1 MEIIIFLI
9 ILNFRAFRTTINFPF
24 VELFKRRIV
33 IFGYCCCV
41 LGASHCN
48 FFSLG
53 YCFVIGASYCNFF
66 SFGDSFGAIPPS
78 KTASFIYSSAV
89 ILLKEIASF
98 VFKILLTKHLAFL
111 PEKNFFLVKI
121 FFQ

>member
-1 MEIIIFLI
+1 VEIICLI

-33 IFGYCCCV
+33 SFGYCCC
-41 LGASHCN
+41 
-48 FFSLG
+48 
-53 YCFVIGASYCNFF
+53 VIGASYCNFF
-66 SFGDSFGAIPPS
+66 SFGYSFGAIPPS
-78 KTASFIYSSAV
+78 KTAGFVYSSAV